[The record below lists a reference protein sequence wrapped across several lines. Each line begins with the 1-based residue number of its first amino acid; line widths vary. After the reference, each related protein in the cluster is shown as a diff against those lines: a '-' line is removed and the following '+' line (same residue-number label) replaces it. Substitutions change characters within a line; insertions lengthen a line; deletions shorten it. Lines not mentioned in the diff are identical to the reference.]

1 MISLLVSNTSYSVM
15 ICGCW
20 WGEFVAWSTS
30 TSCQTSALQS
40 FPFLLLRTNFA
51 ANSLPVA
58 FSLHLFTTAY
68 CPLKIK
74 YYFPSNDRQ
83 INWPYSRDELNC
95 QLTCRFHHKYRRSSQ
110 SVRCK
115 EPLPFLKLFA
125 NRYSGNQA
133 LLLLVVGPQQKNTG
147 WCRDIASNRAVTCH
161 THLFHKNI
169 FRSLLAFFRVICLI
183 DRPIKLQ
190 KY

>member
-1 MISLLVSNTSYSVM
+1 MISLLVSNISYSVM

-95 QLTCRFHHKYRRSSQ
+95 QLTCRFHHKYRRSFQ

-125 NRYSGNQA
+125 NRSSGNQA
-133 LLLLVVGPQQKNTG
+133 LLLLVVGPQ
-147 WCRDIASNRAVTCH
+147 
-161 THLFHKNI
+161 HKI
-169 FRSLLAFFRVICLI
+169 PAGVGILRVIELSHVMLTSFIKILSDLCL
-183 DRPIKLQ
+183 RSFESFA
-190 KY
+190 